1 MGSEKC
7 LSRVWRQVSNCPDS
21 RRIHKTLFCSLLKH
35 RFILNYKLDFFI
47 QGMKQQFFS
56 WRGALKLKLVW
67 FFCVQIVI
75 VLHRQKAADVS
86 YQVCLHHQFCAKYWF
101 FLYFKISIWTLLF
114 LNRFVV
120 FELNDLVY
128 CLGVLRPRERQK
140 GKRFGNALTVD
151 SQVSIKNGSRDKP
164 LS

>member
-7 LSRVWRQVSNCPDS
+7 LSRVWRQVSNCLDS

-35 RFILNYKLDFFI
+35 RFILNYKLDFFL

-56 WRGALKLKLVW
+56 WRGALKLKLAW
-67 FFCVQIVI
+67 FFLRSNCDCSASPKSSWCFLPDLSTPLILRK
-75 VLHRQKAADVS
+75 VLI
-86 YQVCLHHQFCAKYWF
+86 
-101 FLYFKISIWTLLF
+101 FLYFKFSIWTLLF

-140 GKRFGNALTVD
+140 GKRFGKPLTVD